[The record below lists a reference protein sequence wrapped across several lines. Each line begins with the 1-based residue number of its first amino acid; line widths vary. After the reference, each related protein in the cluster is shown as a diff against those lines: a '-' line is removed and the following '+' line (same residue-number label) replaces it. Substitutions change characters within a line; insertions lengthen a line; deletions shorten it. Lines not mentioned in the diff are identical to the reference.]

1 MRKRFSVHFHDY
13 SSLNGTHAILSAS
26 KYSWLNYDSEKMAAT
41 FRTAQAAAL
50 GTRLHELAAEHIRLG
65 IRMPRNNAT
74 FNRYVNDAIGY
85 RMTPEQVLFY
95 SMNAYG
101 TADAIHFDDKKNFL
115 RIHDLKTGAG
125 RVKMDQLMIYQ
136 AFFCL
141 EYHISPFDIESELRI
156 YQNDDVMIHSPEAS
170 DIRSIM
176 DRVVEFDQLIESL
189 KEESIG

>member
-1 MRKRFSVHFHDY
+1 M
-13 SSLNGTHAILSAS
+13 SAS

-50 GTRLHELAAEHIRLG
+50 GTRLHELAAEHIRLR

-85 RMTPEQVLFY
+85 CMTPEQVLFY

-115 RIHDLKTGAG
+115 RIHDLKTGSG

-156 YQNDDVMIHSPEAS
+156 YQNDDVMILNPEAS
-170 DIRSIM
+170 DISLHHGSSCGIH
-176 DRVVEFDQLIESL
+176 QLIESL
-189 KEESIG
+189 KEDSIG

>member
-1 MRKRFSVHFHDY
+1 MHFHEY
-13 SSLNGTHAILSAS
+13 SSLSGTHAILSAS

-50 GTRLHELAAEHIRLG
+50 GTRLHELAAEHIRLR

-85 RMTPEQVLFY
+85 CMTPEQVLFY

-115 RIHDLKTGAG
+115 RIHDLKTGSG

-141 EYHISPFDIESELRI
+141 EYHISPFDVESELRI
-156 YQNDDVMIHSPEAS
+156 YQNDDVMILNPEAS

-189 KEESIG
+189 KEDSIG

>member
-1 MRKRFSVHFHDY
+1 MHFHDY

-26 KYSWLNYDSEKMAAT
+26 KYSWLNYDSAKMAAT
-41 FRTAQAAAL
+41 FRTAQASAL

-65 IRMPRNNAT
+65 IRMSRNNAT

-115 RIHDLKTGAG
+115 RIHDLKTGTG

-136 AFFCL
+136 AFSVSST
-141 EYHISPFDIESELRI
+141 ISHPLTSKVNF
-156 YQNDDVMIHSPEAS
+156 AF
-170 DIRSIM
+170 IRTM
-176 DRVVEFDQLIESL
+176 M
-189 KEESIG
+189 

>member
-1 MRKRFSVHFHDY
+1 MHFHDY
-13 SSLNGTHAILSAS
+13 SSLNGTHAFLSAS
-26 KYSWLNYDSEKMAAT
+26 KYSWLSYDADKLAVS
-41 FRTAQAAAL
+41 FRTAQAAML

-85 RMTPEQVLFY
+85 RMIPEQVLFY

-101 TADAIHFDDKKNFL
+101 TADAIHFDEKKKFL
-115 RIHDLKTGAG
+115 RIHDLKTGKG
-125 RVKMDQLMIYQ
+125 RVKIDQLMIYQ

-156 YQNDDVMIHSPEAS
+156 YQNDDVTICTPEAS

-176 DRVVEFDQLIESL
+176 DRVVEFDKLIEAL
-189 KEESIG
+189 KEDTHV